1 MPQGSI
7 RGALWRR
14 LNTLQKRLLVGLVMT
29 WLVIV
34 GLLLFVAWGSGQRL
48 MHEANLSH
56 LGYQAEIL
64 GRELR
69 DRLGLRFAALEMLSS
84 QLADV
89 SGDNASLLL
98 QQNPSLL
105 AYFEGII
112 ISNADGE
119 LIADLPEVPG
129 RVGFDI
135 SDTEY
140 FGMVSNSRWPYVS
153 RPFFGRTSHQP
164 LVMLLVPRFTAEGEF
179 DGIIGGLLNFSHG
192 QFFSS
197 ISSLTFEHN
206 GHVAIFTF
214 AGEPLFVPG
223 SISRLVG
230 SLQHLDPPD
239 FQLALDGWQ
248 GETFHELGGEAVLVG
263 YRQVWEADWVVAM
276 MMPRQSMLMPFQ
288 NFLERLWWTWLV
300 VALFLLVVIRWL
312 VGHQLK
318 PLHRLE
324 RQIGEI
330 SSGVRQRLAL
340 STSLREL
347 TQISDAFNGLEQERK
362 DALQHLR
369 HREAFLDAVLGSTP
383 VGMFVADQEGDLIY
397 LNPALS
403 AMLGLRADASTH
415 DLWQLVHEDDRE
427 DAHDMWLHA
436 MSQGKEFLRQLRM
449 RDDKGSLLWVEIHA
463 SRVQG
468 DGGSLGIVG
477 TIKDI
482 TERQQQEALQRWEA
496 EHDPLTGLLNRRG
509 YQRRLE
515 DAMAD
520 FTKLGTPSAVIL
532 FDLDYFKPINDEGGH
547 ALGDELLRRVAQVL
561 VWEVRRSDHVA
572 RQGGDEFGLLLP
584 SCTLSQ
590 AVTIAESLR
599 SAIHQVSVNQAG
611 KEYFVTASIGLT
623 AFSEGDDNLDAIL
636 ARADA
641 ASYDAKKQGRNRVV
655 VYDSEASQSR
665 ISASTDNN
673 AAGSAE
679 RGG

>member
-1 MPQGSI
+1 MPQGST
-7 RGALWRR
+7 RGVPWRR

-34 GLLLFVAWGSGQRL
+34 GLLLFVAWVSGQRL
-48 MHEANLSH
+48 LHEANLSH

-64 GRELR
+64 SRELR
-69 DRLGLRFAALEMLSS
+69 DRLNLRFTALERLSS
-84 QLADV
+84 QLAGV
-89 SGDNASLLL
+89 PGEEASLLL
-98 QQNPSLL
+98 QHNPSLL

-112 ISNADGE
+112 VSNADGE

-129 RVGFDI
+129 RVGFDV

-140 FGMVSNSRWPYVS
+140 FDMVSNSPWPYVS

-164 LVMLLVPRFTAEGEF
+164 LVMLLVPRLNDQGEF
-179 DGIIGGLLNFSHG
+179 DGVVGGLLNFAHG
-192 QFFSS
+192 QFFNS
-197 ISSLTFEHN
+197 ISSLTFEHS
-206 GHVAIFTF
+206 GHVAIFTT

-223 SISRLVG
+223 SISRFVG
-230 SLQHLDPPD
+230 SLQRLDPPD

-248 GETFHELGGEAVLVG
+248 GETLHELDGEAVLVG
-263 YRQVWEADWVVAM
+263 YRQVWEAGWVVAM
-276 MMPRQSMLMPFQ
+276 TMPRESMLAPFES
-288 NFLERLWWTWLV
+288 FLERLWWTWLV
-300 VALFLLVVIRWL
+300 VALVLLVVIRWL

-330 SSGVRQRLAL
+330 GSGARHQLAL

-347 TQISDAFNGLEQERK
+347 TQISRAFNGLEQERK
-362 DALQHLR
+362 KALQHSKN
-369 HREAFLDAVLGSTP
+369 REVFLDAVLGSTP
-383 VGMFVADQEGDLIY
+383 VGMFVADQKGDLIY

-403 AMLGLRADASTH
+403 TMLGLRADASTH
-415 DLWQLVHEDDRE
+415 DLWQRIHENDRE
-427 DAHDMWLHA
+427 DARDMWRHA
-436 MSQGKEFLRQLRM
+436 MNQGNEFLRQLRM
-449 RDDKGSLLWVEIHA
+449 RDAKGALLWVEIHA

-468 DGGSLGIVG
+468 DGDSLGIVG

-520 FTKLGTPSAVIL
+520 FTKLGTPSAVIF
-532 FDLDYFKPINDEGGH
+532 FDLDRFKPVNDEGGH

-599 SAIHQVSVNQAG
+599 VAISQVSVSHEG

-623 AFSEGDDNLDAIL
+623 AFNEGDEDLDSIL

-641 ASYDAKKQGRNRVV
+641 ASYDAKKQGRDKVV
-655 VYDSEASQSR
+655 VHDGDAS
-665 ISASTDNN
+665 
-673 AAGSAE
+673 
-679 RGG
+679 

>member
-1 MPQGSI
+1 
-7 RGALWRR
+7 
-14 LNTLQKRLLVGLVMT
+14 MT

-34 GLLLFVAWGSGQRL
+34 GLLLFVAWISGQKL

-64 GRELR
+64 SRELR
-69 DRLGLRFAALEMLSS
+69 DRLNLRFTALEMLSS
-84 QLADV
+84 QLTNV
-89 SGDNASLLL
+89 SGEDVSLLL
-98 QQNPSLL
+98 QKNPSLL
-105 AYFEGII
+105 AYFEGIV

-140 FGMVSNSRWPYVS
+140 FGMVSSTPWPYVS
-153 RPFFGRTSHQP
+153 RPFFGRTSYQP
-164 LVMLLVPRFTAEGEF
+164 LVMLLVPRLTAQGEF
-179 DGIIGGLLNFSHG
+179 GGVIGGLLNFAHG

-197 ISSLTFEHN
+197 ISSLTFEHS
-206 GHVAIFTF
+206 GHVAIFTS

-230 SLQHLDPPD
+230 SLQHLDPPA

-248 GETFHELGGEAVLVG
+248 GETSHKLDGEDVLVG

-276 MMPRQSMLMPFQ
+276 IMPRESMLAPFES
-288 NFLERLWWTWLV
+288 FLERLWWTWLV
-300 VALFLLVVIRWL
+300 VVLVLLFVIRWL

-330 SSGVRQRLAL
+330 GSGARHQLAL
-340 STSLREL
+340 STGLREL
-347 TQISDAFNGLEQERK
+347 AQISEAFNGLEKERK
-362 DALQHLR
+362 NALQHSKQ
-369 HREAFLDAVLGSTP
+369 REAFLDAVLGSTP
-383 VGMFVADQEGDLIY
+383 VGMFVADQKGDLIY
-397 LNPALS
+397 LNPALT
-403 AMLGLRADASTH
+403 AMLRLLPDASTH
-415 DLWQLVHEDDRE
+415 DLWQRIHVDDRK

-436 MSQGKEFLRQLRM
+436 MNQGREFLRQLRM
-449 RDDKGSLLWVEIHA
+449 RDDRGTLLWVEIHA

-468 DGGSLGIVG
+468 DGGSLGVVG

-482 TERQQQEALQRWEA
+482 TERQHQEALQRWEA

-509 YQRRLE
+509 FHRRLE

-520 FTKLGTPSAVIL
+520 FSKLGTPAAVIL
-532 FDLDYFKPINDEGGH
+532 FDLDHFKPVNDEGGH

-561 VWEVRRSDHVA
+561 VWEVRRSDHIA

-590 AVTIAESLR
+590 AVTIAESLCV
-599 SAIHQVSVNQAG
+599 AISQVSVSHEG
-611 KEYFVTASIGLT
+611 KEYFVTASMGLT
-623 AFSEGDDNLDAIL
+623 ALREGDESLDSIL

-641 ASYDAKKQGRNRVV
+641 ASYDAKKQGRNKVV
-655 VYDSEASQSR
+655 VDGSDASHARRS
-665 ISASTDNN
+665 SSTGNSPGGSTDRD
-673 AAGSAE
+673 GE
-679 RGG
+679 R

>member
-1 MPQGSI
+1 
-7 RGALWRR
+7 
-14 LNTLQKRLLVGLVMT
+14 
-29 WLVIV
+29 
-34 GLLLFVAWGSGQRL
+34 

-64 GRELR
+64 SRELR
-69 DRLGLRFAALEMLSS
+69 DRLNLRFTALEMLSS
-84 QLADV
+84 QLTNV
-89 SGDNASLLL
+89 SGEDVSLLL
-98 QQNPSLL
+98 QKNPSLL
-105 AYFEGII
+105 AYFEGIV

-140 FGMVSNSRWPYVS
+140 FGMVSSTPWPYVS
-153 RPFFGRTSHQP
+153 RPFFGRTSYQP
-164 LVMLLVPRFTAEGEF
+164 LVMLLVPRLTAQGEF
-179 DGIIGGLLNFSHG
+179 GGVIGGLLNFAHG

-197 ISSLTFEHN
+197 ISSLTFEHS
-206 GHVAIFTF
+206 GHVAIFTS

-230 SLQHLDPPD
+230 SLQHLDPPA

-248 GETFHELGGEAVLVG
+248 GETSHKLDGEDVLVG

-276 MMPRQSMLMPFQ
+276 IMPRESMLAPFES
-288 NFLERLWWTWLV
+288 FLERLWWTWLV
-300 VALFLLVVIRWL
+300 VVLVLLFVIRWL

-330 SSGVRQRLAL
+330 GSGARHQLAL
-340 STSLREL
+340 STGLREL
-347 TQISDAFNGLEQERK
+347 AQISEAFNGLEKERK
-362 DALQHLR
+362 NALQHSKQ
-369 HREAFLDAVLGSTP
+369 REAFLDAVLGSTP
-383 VGMFVADQEGDLIY
+383 VGMFVADQKGDLIY
-397 LNPALS
+397 LNPALT
-403 AMLGLRADASTH
+403 AMLRLLPDASTH
-415 DLWQLVHEDDRE
+415 DLWQRIHVDDRK

-436 MSQGKEFLRQLRM
+436 MNQGREFLRQLRM
-449 RDDKGSLLWVEIHA
+449 RDDRGTLLWVEIHA

-468 DGGSLGIVG
+468 DGGSLGVVG

-482 TERQQQEALQRWEA
+482 TERQHQEALQRWEA

-509 YQRRLE
+509 FHRRLE

-520 FTKLGTPSAVIL
+520 FSKLGTPAAVIL
-532 FDLDYFKPINDEGGH
+532 FDLDHFKPVNDEGGH

-561 VWEVRRSDHVA
+561 VWEVRRSDHIA

-590 AVTIAESLR
+590 AVTIAESLCV
-599 SAIHQVSVNQAG
+599 AISQVSVSHEG
-611 KEYFVTASIGLT
+611 KEYFVTASMGLT
-623 AFSEGDDNLDAIL
+623 ALREGDESLDSIL

-641 ASYDAKKQGRNRVV
+641 ASYDAKKQGRNKVV
-655 VYDSEASQSR
+655 VDGSDASHARRS
-665 ISASTDNN
+665 SSTGNSPGGSTDRD
-673 AAGSAE
+673 GE
-679 RGG
+679 R